1 MQEEYLHYLWRLKRL
16 PLNDLTLTDGRKV
29 ELINTGWYN
38 LDAGPDFF
46 NGTVIIDGIQWSGNI
61 EIHVKSSDWYLHK
74 HQFDKAYDN
83 VVLHVVL
90 EHDKDVIIHGQAI
103 PTLELKH
110 KIELNHFEKFSTI
123 SNRNIDVP
131 CSLNLNEVDEFN
143 IAQQINVALF
153 QRLER
158 KGEELISYLKRDV
171 QNRKRALLIA
181 IFQSFGGRVNKLPM
195 IELAQIIPVEIIARE
210 KWDIQRIESIL
221 FGCAGLLNIESDDD
235 YVDQLIQHW
244 KILKSKYQLQE
255 MNPVS
260 WKFSGMRPY
269 SFPTFRLAQ
278 LSALLFHWD
287 IGFRQSAKCQSI
299 VSELKIAA
307 SKPLSSYW
315 ENHFR
320 FNQVSKKHNSKIS
333 KNSFNLILINGIAPY
348 LIYLQHLEHDFQYS
362 DLALIILEGV
372 SPEKNNITKSW
383 IKYRISPKNAA
394 ESQGLIE
401 LKNEFCNFKKCL
413 SCKIGYAILE
423 KNNNKE
429 NNEELNSEDS
439 VFL

>member
-29 ELINTGWYN
+29 ELVNSGWYN

-46 NGTVIIDGIQWSGNI
+46 NGTIIIDGIQWSGNI

-74 HQFDKAYDN
+74 HQFDRAYDN

-90 EHDKDVIIHGQAI
+90 EHDKDVLIHGEAV
-103 PTLELKH
+103 PTIELKN
-110 KIELNHFEKFSTI
+110 KIDLNHFNKFDAI
-123 SNRNIDVP
+123 SNRNEEVP
-131 CSLNLNEVDEFN
+131 CSSNLNEVDKFN
-143 IAQQINVALF
+143 VTQQINVALF

-158 KGEELISYLKRDV
+158 KGEELINYLKTDV
-171 QNRKRALLIA
+171 HDRKRALLIA
-181 IFQSFGGRVNKLPM
+181 LFQSFGGRVNKLPM
-195 IELAQIIPVEIIARE
+195 IELAQIIPIEIIARE

-221 FGCAGLLNIESDDD
+221 FGCAGLLNIDSTDE
-235 YVDQLIQHW
+235 YVDELFQHW
-244 KILKSKYQLQE
+244 RILKSKYQLSE

-287 IGFRQSAKCQSI
+287 IGFNEAIKSQSI
-299 VSELKIAA
+299 TSELKIATD
-307 SKPLSSYW
+307 KPVTDYW
-315 ENHFR
+315 GSHFR
-320 FNQVSKKHNSKIS
+320 FNAISKEHNSKIS
-333 KNSFNLILINGIAPY
+333 KSTFNLILINGIAPY

-362 DLALIILEGV
+362 DIALNILE
-372 SPEKNNITKSW
+372 SISAEKNNITKSW
-383 IKYRISPKNAA
+383 KKHGVNPENAA

-413 SCKIGYAILE
+413 SCKVGHAILE
-423 KNNNKE
+423 KNNNK
-429 NNEELNSEDS
+429 NNEEVNSENS